1 MCSDSGLMNINI
13 SQPCHEFLCNVKY
26 SCSECSRI
34 LTQTT
39 LAPFLRNNSKRP
51 FAPKFFVKS
60 FSYSMLLSQAHVSGV
75 FNAFAYQMFLG
86 TVARAARVDPGS
98 PASSMSST
106 SSIESEE
113 EAISAR
119 RPVTQYNGEPPDY

>member
-1 MCSDSGLMNINI
+1 
-13 SQPCHEFLCNVKY
+13 
-26 SCSECSRI
+26 
-34 LTQTT
+34 
-39 LAPFLRNNSKRP
+39 
-51 FAPKFFVKS
+51 
-60 FSYSMLLSQAHVSGV
+60 MLLSQAHVSGV

-119 RPVTQYNGEPPDY
+119 RPVTQYNGEPPDYWFIISYFSVCFVPNKIFGQ